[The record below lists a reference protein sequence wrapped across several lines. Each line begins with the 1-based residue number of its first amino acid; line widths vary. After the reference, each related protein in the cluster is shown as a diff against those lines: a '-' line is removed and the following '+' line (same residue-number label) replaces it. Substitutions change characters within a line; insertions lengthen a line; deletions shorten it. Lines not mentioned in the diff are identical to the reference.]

1 MKHTVK
7 LLKPAV
13 VSKAKIVRVET
24 TDSDGDRIHKRLLC
38 VMRRDT
44 GLRSRT
50 SMVAYIDGVP
60 KPEDVDGA
68 RFTEHPEFGQRGI
81 DAAVDKA
88 WRQYNRDEVAIMRQY
103 VGAAVAG
110 LRLPIAEI
118 NFSQK
123 AGCSCGCSSGFRLKF
138 DTSEER
144 VQEIRPLDLMGHDL
158 FIDVIDL

>member
-7 LLKPAV
+7 LQPKVATE
-13 VSKAKIVRVET
+13 AKIITVET
-24 TDSDGDRIHKRLLC
+24 TNSDGDKINKRLLC
-38 VMRRDT
+38 WFRFDPGRQ
-44 GLRSRT
+44 SRT
-50 SMVAYIDGVP
+50 SMVAFIDGQP
-60 KPEDVDGA
+60 MPEDVNGA

-103 VGAAVAG
+103 VNAAVEG
-110 LRLPIAEI
+110 LCLPIAEI

-144 VQEIRPLDLMGHDL
+144 VQEIRPLDLMAQDL
-158 FIDVIDL
+158 FIEVL